1 MLTPQTP
8 GHGKSLK
15 RNSKHIREQ
24 AGGESGD
31 DITDVL
37 DRHVHGHS
45 SGVRGRSRL
54 GVAATG
60 TGASAGGSRLGG
72 LTRSGRGGRRGIDLG
87 AVHGG
92 FGTAFVIVGGGA
104 VSLAGGVV
112 GVTLDAVLE

>member
-31 DITDVL
+31 DITNVL
-37 DRHVHGHS
+37 NRHVHGHS

-54 GVAATG
+54 GAGWEVSLGVAEAEG
-60 TGASAGGSRLGG
+60 EASILVPFTGASVPHLS
-72 LTRSGRGGRRGIDLG
+72 S
-87 AVHGG
+87 
-92 FGTAFVIVGGGA
+92 
-104 VSLAGGVV
+104 
-112 GVTLDAVLE
+112 